1 VADLV
6 GQNALLFTLVWVF
19 AEIEGLRFS
28 MSGYRWEG
36 RKCGAGPRS
45 SAGPA
50 RCAGASVG
58 GDADAMRL
66 AVEGRDVPATGMSRP
81 AGHVVRY
88 AFGRLRRERTHLLAR
103 AHVIANRLQPFQN
116 ALPLGPIEL
125 SQIRPKT
132 LNERV
137 LQHRFTVRFG
147 YEKAVQANAQRL
159 GDFFKCSEAGG
170 HLATFDPR
178 EVRTGNAR
186 AGLQLALRHAA
197 GFAQLADPLAD
208 ILDGLA
214 VRPILE
220 QLTVV
225 TG

>member
-1 VADLV
+1 MPFAGWRIQPDRRWRLVPSGRSRRSERALVYFSLGLCGNRGVAILDVWLSLGGTEV
-6 GQNALLFTLVWVF
+6 RRRPALECW
-19 AEIEGLRFS
+19 
-28 MSGYRWEG
+28 
-36 RKCGAGPRS
+36 AGPLRWRF
-45 SAGPA
+45 GRR
-50 RCAGASVG
+50 RCR
-58 GDADAMRL
+58 GD
-66 AVEGRDVPATGMSRP
+66 ETSG
-81 AGHVVRY
+81 
-88 AFGRLRRERTHLLAR
+88 GRLRRERTHLLAR